1 MTQID
6 FYFNA
11 PDKWLYVSRL
21 LRKATGQGKRIG
33 VWCDAESID
42 ALNQSLWQLSSTD
55 FVSHCLAND
64 DAQLGGL
71 SSVVIADDWPT
82 LCNLPKLD
90 VHLNLKLVPPP
101 DMRNVVRILEVVG
114 PENDDKSSARERWK
128 HYSQL
133 GCQINRHDL
142 AASSAT

>member
-42 ALNQSLWQLSSTD
+42 TLNQSLWQLSATD
-55 FVSHCLAND
+55 FVSHCLATE
-64 DAQLGGL
+64 DAQLGSM
-71 SSVVIADDWPT
+71 SSVVIADDWST
-82 LCNLPKLD
+82 LCNLPNLT
-90 VHLNLKLVPPP
+90 VHLNLKLVVPP
-101 DMRNVVRILEVVG
+101 DLSKVVRVLEVVG
-114 PENDDKSSARERWK
+114 PDDDDKTSARERWK
-128 HYSQL
+128 HYAQL
-133 GCQINRHDL
+133 GFQINRHDL
-142 AASSAT
+142 GATSPA

>member
-1 MTQID
+1 MIQID

-11 PDKWLYVSRL
+11 PDKWVYVSRL
-21 LRKATGQGKRIG
+21 LRKATAQGKRIG

-42 ALNQSLWQLSSTD
+42 ALNQSLWQLSATD
-55 FVSHCLAND
+55 FVSHCLANE
-64 DAQLGGL
+64 DAQMGGM
-71 SSVVIADDWPT
+71 SSVVIAHDWDF

-90 VHLNLKLVPPP
+90 VHLNLKLVAPP
-101 DMRNVVRILEVVG
+101 DLSKVARILEVVG
-114 PENDDKSSARERWK
+114 SENDDKTSARERWK

-142 AASSAT
+142 AVHTPA